1 MLSVQSAQH
10 KLQGSIISTYQSKIY
25 QATTLLDL
33 RNASKIMFS
42 EVSEL
47 LLLDEV
53 FTVGKKIDPQDMPR
67 QEKKEKLDFK
77 ETVMI
82 ECE

>member
-1 MLSVQSAQH
+1 
-10 KLQGSIISTYQSKIY
+10 
-25 QATTLLDL
+25 
-33 RNASKIMFS
+33 MFS

-47 LLLDEV
+47 LFLDET

-77 ETVMI
+77 ETLIM